1 MSKISPGTFGIYALI
16 AIGGVLMI
24 VPLYFMVI
32 FATQSRATIFSFPP
46 PLLPGSFEQIVS
58 NYNALME
65 MSKGLFWRVF
75 WNSFYLAGVATVTT
89 VFFSSLAGYGFAM
102 YEFRGKS
109 WLFNIVI
116 ATQAI
121 PSSLNLIPFY
131 LVMNLIGWINQPKAL
146 WFPGIASAFGIF
158 LTRQYIQSAI
168 PRELLDAA
176 RVDGCTEFGIFWRI
190 VLPLIRPALGT
201 LGLIGLAALAYSEIR
216 KRSNWHSAKGGQAL
230 RCAIESTRNNV
241 ARWCQNWNP
250 GPTHS
255 KPIAICADIKKRAFK
270 PIESFIKGSKIETAV
285 FDGNKKRLIKGSA
298 ADDGQIQFD
307 LDRKRDVSIEPV
319 EKVQLFLTQE
329 GWIASRGKRHCQ
341 RWNCWCSAP

>member
-1 MSKISPGTFGIYALI
+1 MSKISPGLFGIYALI

-201 LGLIGLAALAYSEIR
+201 LGLISFIGVWNEFVLQSLIF
-216 KRSNWHSAKGGQAL
+216 
-230 RCAIESTRNNV
+230 RNNET
-241 ARWCQNWNP
+241 RTLQ
-250 GPTHS
+250 TL
-255 KPIAICADIKKRAFK
+255 IRAISGGTTATNVDYGGLMMGTAITVL
-270 PIESFIKGSKIETAV
+270 PLLILFILTSRQLIGGLTAGSVK
-285 FDGNKKRLIKGSA
+285 S
-298 ADDGQIQFD
+298 
-307 LDRKRDVSIEPV
+307 
-319 EKVQLFLTQE
+319 
-329 GWIASRGKRHCQ
+329 
-341 RWNCWCSAP
+341 

>member
-1 MSKISPGTFGIYALI
+1 MAKISPGTLGIYALI
-16 AIGGVLMI
+16 AIGGLLMI

-102 YEFRGKS
+102 YDFKGKN

-131 LVMNLIGWINQPKAL
+131 LVMNLIG
-146 WFPGIASAFGIF
+146 
-158 LTRQYIQSAI
+158 
-168 PRELLDAA
+168 
-176 RVDGCTEFGIFWRI
+176 
-190 VLPLIRPALGT
+190 
-201 LGLIGLAALAYSEIR
+201 
-216 KRSNWHSAKGGQAL
+216 
-230 RCAIESTRNNV
+230 
-241 ARWCQNWNP
+241 
-250 GPTHS
+250 
-255 KPIAICADIKKRAFK
+255 
-270 PIESFIKGSKIETAV
+270 
-285 FDGNKKRLIKGSA
+285 
-298 ADDGQIQFD
+298 
-307 LDRKRDVSIEPV
+307 
-319 EKVQLFLTQE
+319 
-329 GWIASRGKRHCQ
+329 
-341 RWNCWCSAP
+341 

>member
-1 MSKISPGTFGIYALI
+1 MSKISPGTLGIYALI
-16 AIGGVLMI
+16 AVGGLLMI

-102 YEFRGKS
+102 YDFKGKN
-109 WLFNIVI
+109 WLFNIVV

-201 LGLIGLAALAYSEIR
+201 LGLISFIGVWNEFVLQSLIF
-216 KRSNWHSAKGGQAL
+216 
-230 RCAIESTRNNV
+230 RNNET
-241 ARWCQNWNP
+241 RTLQ
-250 GPTHS
+250 TL
-255 KPIAICADIKKRAFK
+255 IRAISGGTTATNVDYGGLMMGTAITVL
-270 PIESFIKGSKIETAV
+270 PLLLLFILTSRQLIGGLTAGSVK
-285 FDGNKKRLIKGSA
+285 S
-298 ADDGQIQFD
+298 
-307 LDRKRDVSIEPV
+307 
-319 EKVQLFLTQE
+319 
-329 GWIASRGKRHCQ
+329 
-341 RWNCWCSAP
+341 

>member
-16 AIGGVLMI
+16 ALGGLLMI

-46 PLLPGSFEQIVS
+46 PLLPGSIEQIVS

-102 YEFRGKS
+102 YDFKGKN

-158 LTRQYIQSAI
+158 LTRQYIRSAI

-201 LGLIGLAALAYSEIR
+201 LGLISFIGVWNEFVLQSLIF
-216 KRSNWHSAKGGQAL
+216 RSNETRTLQTLIRAISGGTTATNVDYGGL
-230 RCAIESTRNNV
+230 MMGTAITV
-241 ARWCQNWNP
+241 LP
-250 GPTHS
+250 LLLL
-255 KPIAICADIKKRAFK
+255 
-270 PIESFIKGSKIETAV
+270 FILTSRQLIGGLTAGSVK
-285 FDGNKKRLIKGSA
+285 S
-298 ADDGQIQFD
+298 
-307 LDRKRDVSIEPV
+307 
-319 EKVQLFLTQE
+319 
-329 GWIASRGKRHCQ
+329 
-341 RWNCWCSAP
+341 

>member
-16 AIGGVLMI
+16 AIGGLLMI

-46 PLLPGSFEQIVS
+46 PLLPGSLEQIVS

-121 PSSLNLIPFY
+121 PSSLNLI
-131 LVMNLIGWINQPKAL
+131 GWINQPRAL

-158 LTRQYIQSAI
+158 LTRQYIQ
-168 PRELLDAA
+168 R
-176 RVDGCTEFGIFWRI
+176 
-190 VLPLIRPALGT
+190 
-201 LGLIGLAALAYSEIR
+201 
-216 KRSNWHSAKGGQAL
+216 
-230 RCAIESTRNNV
+230 
-241 ARWCQNWNP
+241 
-250 GPTHS
+250 
-255 KPIAICADIKKRAFK
+255 
-270 PIESFIKGSKIETAV
+270 
-285 FDGNKKRLIKGSA
+285 
-298 ADDGQIQFD
+298 
-307 LDRKRDVSIEPV
+307 
-319 EKVQLFLTQE
+319 
-329 GWIASRGKRHCQ
+329 
-341 RWNCWCSAP
+341 

>member
-1 MSKISPGTFGIYALI
+1 MSKISPGLLGIYALI
-16 AIGGVLMI
+16 ALGGLLMI

-109 WLFNIVI
+109 WLFNIVV

-201 LGLIGLAALAYSEIR
+201 LGLISFIGVWNEFVLQSLIF
-216 KRSNWHSAKGGQAL
+216 RSNETRTLQTLIRAISGGTTATNVDYGGL
-230 RCAIESTRNNV
+230 MMGTAITV
-241 ARWCQNWNP
+241 LP
-250 GPTHS
+250 LLVL
-255 KPIAICADIKKRAFK
+255 
-270 PIESFIKGSKIETAV
+270 FILTSRQLIGGLTAGSVK
-285 FDGNKKRLIKGSA
+285 S
-298 ADDGQIQFD
+298 
-307 LDRKRDVSIEPV
+307 
-319 EKVQLFLTQE
+319 
-329 GWIASRGKRHCQ
+329 
-341 RWNCWCSAP
+341 

>member
-1 MSKISPGTFGIYALI
+1 MSKISLGTLGIYALI
-16 AIGGVLMI
+16 ALGGLLMI

-102 YEFRGKS
+102 YEFRGKN

-201 LGLIGLAALAYSEIR
+201 LGLISFIGVWNEFVLQSLIF
-216 KRSNWHSAKGGQAL
+216 RSNETRTLQTLIRAISGGTTATNVDYGGL
-230 RCAIESTRNNV
+230 MMGTAITV
-241 ARWCQNWNP
+241 LP
-250 GPTHS
+250 LLVL
-255 KPIAICADIKKRAFK
+255 
-270 PIESFIKGSKIETAV
+270 FILTSRQLIGGLTAGSVK
-285 FDGNKKRLIKGSA
+285 S
-298 ADDGQIQFD
+298 
-307 LDRKRDVSIEPV
+307 
-319 EKVQLFLTQE
+319 
-329 GWIASRGKRHCQ
+329 
-341 RWNCWCSAP
+341 